1 MRCYPFSFLFLCTF
15 ISAMIKLF
23 YNLFTSLYP
32 TGAKLLAL
40 FNNKKAKLWVEGR
53 RNTFA
58 YLHNKFDENKKP
70 VVWFHCA
77 SLGEF
82 EQGKPVMEA
91 LKNVYPQHQLLITFF
106 SPSGYGIR
114 RNYSGADAICYL
126 PIDDKKNAQK
136 LIQIVKPSLVVFVKY
151 EFWYYYLTEIKNHHI
166 PLLLISALFRK
177 KQPFFKAYGGFHKTM
192 LHCFTHIFVQNQTSL
207 NLLHS
212 ISINNASISGD
223 TRFDRVL
230 QTANHFEPLPL
241 IEQFC
246 GNKTT
251 LVAGSTWTEDDE
263 ELDHFVIHHPH
274 MRFVIAPHDISE
286 ERLQECERLYKRT
299 IRYSQLEKVTKDET
313 VNTLIIDNIGM
324 LSRIYFYADIA
335 YIGGA
340 FGGDGIH
347 NILEAAVFAKPVVFG
362 PEHDNFPETDDL
374 IEEGGAFSVNNALE
388 LETILN
394 ELLDNEAFKASAGAA
409 SSEFVKRNAG
419 ATKKV
424 MDYIHEKR
432 LLTN

>member
-1 MRCYPFSFLFLCTF
+1 
-15 ISAMIKLF
+15 MIKLF

-40 FNNKKAKLWVEGR
+40 FNNKKAKLWIEGR
-53 RNTFA
+53 KDVFS
-58 YLHNKFDENKKP
+58 YLHSKFDGNTKP
-70 VVWFHCA
+70 VIWFHCA

-91 LKNVYPQHQLLITFF
+91 LKSLYPQHQLLITFF
-106 SPSGYGIR
+106 SPSGYEIR
-114 RNYSGADAICYL
+114 KNYAGANAICYL
-126 PIDDKKNAQK
+126 PMDGKENAQK
-136 LIQIVKPSLVVFVKY
+136 LIQITKPALVVFVKY
-151 EFWYYYLTEIKNHHI
+151 EFWYSYLTEIKKHHI
-166 PLLLISALFRK
+166 PLLLVSALFRK
-177 KQPFFKAYGGFHKTM
+177 SQPFFKAYGGFHKNM
-192 LHCFTHIFVQNQTSL
+192 LRCFTHIFVQNQTSL
-207 NLLHS
+207 DLLHS
-212 ISINNASISGD
+212 TSINNGSISGD

-246 GNKTT
+246 QNKKV

-263 ELDHFVIHHPH
+263 ELDHFVIHHPT

-286 ERLQECERLYKRT
+286 ERLQECERLYKHT
-299 IRYSQLEKVTKDET
+299 IRYSGLENTAIGND

-394 ELLDNEAFKASAGAA
+394 KLLTDEAFKANAGKA
-409 SSEFVKRNAG
+409 SGAFVKRNAG
-419 ATKKV
+419 ATQQIIAYV
-424 MDYIHEKR
+424 QEKR

>member
-1 MRCYPFSFLFLCTF
+1 
-15 ISAMIKLF
+15 MIKLF
-23 YNLFTSLYP
+23 YNLFTTLYP

-40 FNNKKAKLWVEGR
+40 FSNKKARLWIEGR
-53 RNTFA
+53 RNVFA
-58 YLHNKFDENKKP
+58 YLHSKFDGNTKP
-70 VVWFHCA
+70 VIWFHCA

-91 LKNVYPQHQLLITFF
+91 LKSLYPQHQLLITFF
-106 SPSGYGIR
+106 SPSGYEIR
-114 RNYSGADAICYL
+114 KNYAGANAICYL
-126 PIDDKKNAQK
+126 PMDGKENAQK
-136 LIQIVKPSLVVFVKY
+136 LIQITKPALVVFVKY
-151 EFWYYYLTEIKNHHI
+151 EFWYSYLTEIKKHHI
-166 PLLLISALFRK
+166 PLLLVSALFRK
-177 KQPFFKAYGGFHKTM
+177 SQPFFKAYGGFHKNM
-192 LHCFTHIFVQNQTSL
+192 LRCFTHIFVQNQTSL
-207 NLLHS
+207 GLLHS
-212 ISINNASISGD
+212 ISINNGSISGD

-246 GNKTT
+246 QNKKV

-263 ELDHFVIHHPH
+263 ELDHFVIHHPT

-299 IRYSQLEKVTKDET
+299 IRYSGLENTAIGDD

-394 ELLDNEAFKASAGAA
+394 KLLTDEAFKANAGTA
-409 SSEFVKRNAG
+409 SGAFVKRNAG
-419 ATKKV
+419 ATQQIIAYV
-424 MDYIHEKR
+424 QEKR